1 MTDRYVLALL
11 LLSFVVVGLCLIMYP
26 RATLRWFIRDR
37 QWIANEPSA
46 LVVARIIGFGFVIL
60 SLVAVMQS

>member
-1 MTDRYVLALL
+1 MTDQQVTALF

-37 QWIANEPSA
+37 QWIADEPSMH
-46 LVVARIIGFGFVIL
+46 VVARIIGLVFVIF
-60 SLVAVMQS
+60 SLVVVLRF